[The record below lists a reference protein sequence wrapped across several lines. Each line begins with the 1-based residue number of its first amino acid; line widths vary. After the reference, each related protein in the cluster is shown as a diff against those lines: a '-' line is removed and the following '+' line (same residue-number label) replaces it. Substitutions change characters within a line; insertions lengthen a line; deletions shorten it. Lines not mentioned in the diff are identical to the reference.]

1 MLGAMLHRPTF
12 HLNSAL
18 FIGFLI
24 LAAVLW
30 QGMPARYPIHFGLSG
45 EPDRWAEG
53 AGMWVMI
60 VVICAVSFGQT
71 HLCQRFLVN
80 DPDSALLNV
89 PHKKLYLRLPTERKK
104 VVMLRLNRFLG
115 LVNTGVL
122 LIFYCVLLLIYHTAR
137 NPDSP
142 ATAVT
147 QSSFW
152 IALALVLIVPVVET
166 IGIRRMIRRKL
177 EEEGLWPGP
186 GGAAHAGY

>member
-1 MLGAMLHRPTF
+1 MLHRPTF

-18 FIGFLI
+18 VLGFLV

-30 QGMPARYPIHFGLSG
+30 QGMPARYPVHFGLSG

-60 VVICAVSFGQT
+60 VVICSVSFGQT
-71 HLCQRFLVN
+71 HLFQRFLVT

-89 PHKKLYLRLPTERKK
+89 PHKKLYLRLPGERKQ
-104 VVMLRLNRFLG
+104 VVMRRLNRFLG

-137 NPDSP
+137 NPDSA

-147 QSSFW
+147 QWSFW

-186 GGAAHAGY
+186 GSTSHAG